1 MKTYVIAAALIAVCL
16 LSIAAGIA
24 KVARTPQEVDFYAQ
38 AGLGILPLVL
48 LGAVQ
53 ILGGALCVVARL
65 RVIGLSLVT
74 LGFLLSVLVIART
87 GNTGFAVISM
97 LPAFL
102 SGGLALFSRS
112 RT

>member
-1 MKTYVIAAALIAVCL
+1 MKYVSIAALVAVCL
-16 LSIAAGIA
+16 LSMAAGIA
-24 KVARTPQEVDFYAQ
+24 KVARTPQEVDFFAQ

-53 ILGGALCVVARL
+53 ILGGALCAAPRL

-74 LGFLLSVLVIART
+74 LGFLLSVLVIALT
-87 GNTGFAVISM
+87 GNIGFAAISV

-102 SGGLALFSRS
+102 SGALALFERS
-112 RT
+112 RP